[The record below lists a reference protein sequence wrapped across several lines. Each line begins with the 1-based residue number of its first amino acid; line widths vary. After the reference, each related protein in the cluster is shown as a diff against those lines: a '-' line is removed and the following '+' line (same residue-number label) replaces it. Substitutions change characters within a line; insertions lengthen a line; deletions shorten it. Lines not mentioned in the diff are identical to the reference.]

1 MKILFINIPVFFIS
15 LFIGI
20 IIVYWTA
27 PDTKIV
33 TVYPTND
40 NKHLFQFRDKTNN
53 CFQLNQKEV
62 KCGHDVEQ
70 IPIQI

>member
-1 MKILFINIPVFFIS
+1 MKIPFINIPVFLIS

-20 IIVYWTA
+20 ILVYFTA
-27 PDTKIV
+27 PDAKIV
-33 TVYPTND
+33 IVYPTDD

-53 CFQLNQKEV
+53 CFQLNQKKV
-62 KCGHDVEQ
+62 KCKYDIEQ